1 MGFKGLSWHGILDGP
16 CMLILDCHGSKL
28 PLPKLKSKLCGNN
41 FHFGYLGVGARGL
54 NVLAK
59 CEVQNCLR
67 TICCEAIIIFS
78 YFHLLYR

>member
-59 CEVQNCLR
+59 CGSKLFENNMLR
-67 TICCEAIIIFS
+67 GHNNFLIFP
-78 YFHLLYR
+78 FTV